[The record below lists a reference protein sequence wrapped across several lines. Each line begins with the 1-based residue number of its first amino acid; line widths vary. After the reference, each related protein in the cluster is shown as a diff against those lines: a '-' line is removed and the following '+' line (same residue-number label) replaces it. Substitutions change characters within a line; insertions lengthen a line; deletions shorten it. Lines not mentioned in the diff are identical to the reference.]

1 MQKKVLLTGASGTVG
16 FEVLKELLRRDQYA
30 IRILSLDRGY
40 ERQLFSQYQDNLEVV
55 WGDIRNFQDVRK
67 AVNGTGVDYIIHTA
81 GIIPPLSEEKPAL
94 TQDVNVGGTENI
106 IRAISQEDN
115 PPKLF
120 FTSSISVYGDRINN
134 PYITIEDPINPSKD
148 DVYAKSKVDAEGII
162 NNSGLDWSIF
172 RLCGVLANKLRIQPL
187 MFHMPLDTALEWCH
201 PEDVGF
207 ALVEAIKYP
216 SLLRSI
222 FNLGGGEKCRIKAGE
237 FLKEVFNIWGLD
249 VRVLPR
255 YAFAIQ
261 NFHSG
266 YYADSFHLNDI
277 LNFQKRNLQDYY
289 NQVRSK
295 VSPLQKFFIRLVPKN
310 VVKQWLLGMSEPLN
324 AIKKNNEALIERF
337 YGSRRKFRELMMDAE
352 DGEFFHL

>member
-30 IRILSLDRGY
+30 IRILSLDRDF
-40 ERQLFSQYQDNLEVV
+40 ERQLFSQYQDNLEVI
-55 WGDIRNFQDVRK
+55 WGDIRNIQDVRK

-81 GIIPPLSEEKPAL
+81 GIIPPLSDQKPGL

-106 IRAISQEDN
+106 IRAIQQEDF

-120 FTSSISVYGDRINN
+120 FTSSISVYGDRLKN
-134 PYITIEDPINPSKD
+134 PYITVADPINPGKD
-148 DVYAKSKVDAEGII
+148 DVYAKSKVNAEEMIK
-162 NNSGLDWSIF
+162 NSGVEWSIF
-172 RLCGVLANKLRIQPL
+172 RLCGVLAKKLRIQPL

-207 ALVEAIKYP
+207 ALVEAIEHP
-216 SLLRSI
+216 SVLRNI

-249 VRVLPR
+249 ARVLPR
-255 YAFAIQ
+255 HAFAIQ

-266 YYADSFHLNDI
+266 YYADSYHLNDL

-295 VSPLQKFFIRLVPKN
+295 VSPFQKFFLRFVPKN
-310 VVKQWLLGMSEPLN
+310 ILKQWLLSMSEPLN

-337 YGSRRKFRELMMDAE
+337 YGSRKKFHELIE
-352 DGEFFHL
+352 DTEKGDISHL